1 MWRNAEKWKNL
12 YGLGIRRGKVYK
24 KNWNNFFDQFSYL
37 GVETVFKAVFLS
49 ASFLIKV
56 ASIMY
61 LFNFFLV
68 NLMTFSD
75 FKIAGLKQ

>member
-1 MWRNAEKWKNL
+1 MLNSVNL
-12 YGLGIRRGKVYK
+12 E
-24 KNWNNFFDQFSYL
+24 Q
-37 GVETVFKAVFLS
+37 VFLAIFYALDSFQSSLKS

-56 ASIMY
+56 ALIMY